1 MATIP
6 FPKIAIFA
14 LITSFAFQAAA
25 LTVSVA
31 PAEGEGYAP
40 PPDGQGS
47 PMRFLVSGCMDVF
60 FDAGW
65 IVTDSEAVR
74 GPRSS
79 WVPADRAL
87 AGASEGLVDFVV
99 AIYVDWA
106 SSAFH
111 KGTLLPGTVSY
122 SIVRVADGKTIIEG
136 EVKGSPDSEEASSHF
151 AEAASMAGARVAQA
165 CARSLRTLAMGGE
178 K

>member
-6 FPKIAIFA
+6 LRKIAFFA
-14 LITSFAFQAAA
+14 LFISIAFQAAA

-31 PAEGEGYAP
+31 PAEEADYAP
-40 PPDGQGS
+40 PPDGRGS
-47 PMRFLVSGCMDVF
+47 PIRFLVSGCMDVF

-65 IVTDSEAVR
+65 IVTDSEAFR

-106 SSAFH
+106 ASTFH
-111 KGTLLPGTVSY
+111 KGALLPGAVSY
-122 SIVRVADGKTIIEG
+122 SIVRVADRKTIIEG
-136 EVKGSPDSEEASSHF
+136 EVKGSLDSEETSSHF
-151 AEAASMAGARVAQA
+151 AEAASMVGARVAQA

-178 K
+178 